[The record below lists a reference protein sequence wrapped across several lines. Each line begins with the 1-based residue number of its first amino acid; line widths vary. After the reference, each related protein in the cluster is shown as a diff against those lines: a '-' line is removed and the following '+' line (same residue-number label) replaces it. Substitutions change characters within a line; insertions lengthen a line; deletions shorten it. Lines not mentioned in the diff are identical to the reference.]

1 MAIHTGSSFQN
12 RGQHLSP
19 KLLLLISFALIGS
32 CFAPLIAQENS
43 KAPLLADSF
52 DIKKSSFLLPQPLP
66 KGKYS
71 HALSIFYVV
80 PPKDWTLDMVNAPM
94 INYAAKYTLGKGF
107 NLQGSLAT
115 LIVSNRFN
123 AGPFWNYSKN
133 NIHLGIGYQVAFN
146 FGMLN
151 QFGFSSTLTGWEQ
164 QPSLTFGYSFK
175 KTALIFRGDL
185 YYTTSFQIN
194 EGGNKVA
201 ANDDFVNGF
210 SFSSHFEQRL
220 HKDKVM
226 SLGVKL
232 NYLRYHILAWPAF
245 PVNSYRYLFPEFQI
259 GWHF

>member
-1 MAIHTGSSFQN
+1 MVVITRASFQN
-12 RGQHLSP
+12 RCQYFSP

-32 CFAPLIAQENS
+32 CFVPVIAQENPKS
-43 KAPLLADSF
+43 PLLVDSF
-52 DIKKSSFLLPQPLP
+52 DIKKASFLLPQPLP

-71 HALSIFYVV
+71 QSLSIFYVV

-107 NLQGSLAT
+107 NLQGSVAS
-115 LIVSNRFN
+115 LIISNRFN

-133 NIHLGIGYQVAFN
+133 NMHFGIGYQVAFN

-151 QFGFSSTLTGWEQ
+151 HFGFSSTLTGWEQ

-185 YYTTSFQIN
+185 YYTTSFQIS
-194 EGGNKVA
+194 EDGNKVA
-201 ANDDFVNGF
+201 ANDDFVNGY
-210 SFSSHFEQRL
+210 SISSHFEQRL
-220 HKDKVM
+220 YKDKVM
-226 SLGVKL
+226 SLGVKI

-245 PVNSYRYLFPEFQI
+245 PVNSYRYVFPEFQMGI
-259 GWHF
+259 HF